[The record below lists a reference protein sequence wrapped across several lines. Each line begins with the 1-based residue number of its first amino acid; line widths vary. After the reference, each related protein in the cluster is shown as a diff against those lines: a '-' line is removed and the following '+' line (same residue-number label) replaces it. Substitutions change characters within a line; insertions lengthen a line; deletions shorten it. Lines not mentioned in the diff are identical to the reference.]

1 MVVGK
6 LLLRS
11 KDLLPISIDN
21 LVLAYCL
28 LRNLDFQERMLVLH
42 LLLAYGAKVITLAKD
57 ALVSDAD
64 YAILIIALSTNHV
77 MVD

>member
-11 KDLLPISIDN
+11 KDLFPISIDN